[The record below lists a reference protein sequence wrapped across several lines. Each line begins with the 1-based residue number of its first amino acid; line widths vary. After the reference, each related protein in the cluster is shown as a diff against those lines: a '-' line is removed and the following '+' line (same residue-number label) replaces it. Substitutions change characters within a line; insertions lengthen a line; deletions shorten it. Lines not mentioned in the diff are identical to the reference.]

1 MSVFNKI
8 LPDKPCF
15 QIHKMYLLSQLTYIY
30 ATYEVKQTHVIR
42 KLINM
47 FLMTCGLYNIP
58 SQRLNKFILLHHYFF
73 QDPSFSTGCLREYSR
88 VAP

>member
-1 MSVFNKI
+1 MYLSWIEMNVFNKI

-15 QIHKMYLLSQLTYIY
+15 QIHKMYLLPQLTYIY

-47 FLMTCGLYNIP
+47 FLMTC
-58 SQRLNKFILLHHYFF
+58 
-73 QDPSFSTGCLREYSR
+73 
-88 VAP
+88 

>member
-1 MSVFNKI
+1 MNVFNKI

-15 QIHKMYLLSQLTYIY
+15 QIHKMYLLPQLTYIY

-47 FLMTCGLYNIP
+47 FLMTC
-58 SQRLNKFILLHHYFF
+58 
-73 QDPSFSTGCLREYSR
+73 
-88 VAP
+88 